1 MKGEEPT
8 LFVWCSVK
16 ITFEHLV
23 NVCLFLCVFV
33 SSIVLRCVVCG
44 GGLPVLWMH
53 WIEFDWIAY
62 YRCLY
67 RAEQRDYSVIE
78 ELLALLQDPYALL
91 PLHST
96 GTDIDVDATD
106 SAAAHS
112 SISENE
118 AGAVA
123 ETAAFWRRMEDKYY
137 RKTPPWAQS
146 LPGVTFMS

>member
-1 MKGEEPT
+1 
-8 LFVWCSVK
+8 
-16 ITFEHLV
+16 
-23 NVCLFLCVFV
+23 
-33 SSIVLRCVVCG
+33 
-44 GGLPVLWMH
+44 
-53 WIEFDWIAY
+53 
-62 YRCLY
+62 
-67 RAEQRDYSVIE
+67 VIE